1 MGGWRVLGS
10 WQWLPALP
18 LRYNL
23 LPRPGSAGGRVA
35 PPDLGSGRGC
45 ELSGPPPAHSISSGQ
60 RRRQL
65 RKGSRGGREEGQRQG
80 QGNCSPLL
88 PATCSLKRTWVGRE
102 SRPPVTRHQMQQAE
116 GAPLF
121 GQPESFSH
129 RPEGKKGALTPP
141 FQQFPLPFWVWSRS
155 FQPPFSKLLQN
166 HLKNFRICRV
176 PGSL

>member
-1 MGGWRVLGS
+1 MTELGTLVGGWRVLGS

-45 ELSGPPPAHSISSGQ
+45 ELSRPPPAHSISSGQ

-65 RKGSRGGREEGQRQG
+65 KKGGRGGWEEGQRQG

-102 SRPPVTRHQMQQAE
+102 SRPPVTRYQMQQAE
-116 GAPLF
+116 GAPLS

-129 RPEGKKGALTPP
+129 RQREKREPCHLPSSSFLCLSGYGAGVSS
-141 FQQFPLPFWVWSRS
+141 LPS
-155 FQPPFSKLLQN
+155 QN
-166 HLKNFRICRV
+166 CFRIT
-176 PGSL
+176 